1 MKREP
6 LPTRLGPW
14 RWNANQLGWGLGVGT
29 PILLLAWEARA
40 GVFFLAKKRSK
51 SSFRLFGRLGQG
63 RDWSSSLDLESW
75 VGGLLQLSFRLS
87 NRTSYRRSPRGEI
100 AAEVTTLRGPGLQ
113 EILLLSA
120 LLLSRYPFRPGHLPG
135 LRGPAL
141 GCSLV
146 NLGPAATEPRTF
158 GVPLRPLQ
166 RDGDHGPRPVP
177 HQR

>member
-1 MKREP
+1 M
-6 LPTRLGPW
+6 
-14 RWNANQLGWGLGVGT
+14 
-29 PILLLAWEARA
+29 LAWEARA
-40 GVFFLAKKRSK
+40 LVFFLAKKRSK

-75 VGGLLQLSFRLS
+75 VSGLLQLSFRLS
-87 NRTSYRRSPRGEI
+87 KGTSYRRSPRGEI

-141 GCSLV
+141 GRSPA
-146 NLGPAATEPRTF
+146 NLDPRTF
-158 GVPLRPLQ
+158 WVPVGPSKGTTITGLGPCPTKVSTLRS
-166 RDGDHGPRPVP
+166 P
-177 HQR
+177 HQGTNLEQPHQGTYLEIPQAGLGPWR